1 MIYYQIGL
9 VLMTILLVTSCYGIW
24 NVIRKL
30 ELLENWIE
38 DFINTIEKVQI
49 DLQKIDYKGYFEADD
64 EVGEIFKQIKTTIN
78 QLDRFKGKTF
88 VLTGTMPSLTRNQAE
103 ELIERSGGKVSKSIS
118 KITSAIF
125 YKMLII

>member
-1 MIYYQIGL
+1 
-9 VLMTILLVTSCYGIW
+9 MTILLVTSCYGIW

-78 QLDRFKGKTF
+78 QLDRFKG
-88 VLTGTMPSLTRNQAE
+88 E
-103 ELIERSGGKVSKSIS
+103 EQ
-118 KITSAIF
+118 
-125 YKMLII
+125 